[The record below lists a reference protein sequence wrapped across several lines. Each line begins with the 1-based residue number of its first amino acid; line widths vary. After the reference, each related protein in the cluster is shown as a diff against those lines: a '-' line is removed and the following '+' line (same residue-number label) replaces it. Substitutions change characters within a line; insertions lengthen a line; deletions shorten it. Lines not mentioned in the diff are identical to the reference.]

1 MRKNTIKILYGTWK
15 IEHSDI
21 FVKGKH
27 QMTITSKLGK
37 KIDKCFQRSS
47 LVCN

>member
-27 QMTITSKLGK
+27 QLTITSKLGK
-37 KIDKCFQRSS
+37 KNRQVFPEE
-47 LVCN
+47 